1 MPEPLMHFNIDIKLQ
16 RFDSALKNIVS
27 AGDGY
32 FPDCMNLTKKQV
44 VVEAWADHLTDE
56 KRFEDAA
63 TTCLCYYKS
72 VLMKIDQFHLM
83 SRNVIMNHIGL
94 KVQCG

>member
-32 FPDCMNLTKKQV
+32 FPDCMNLMKKNPQIFPLITINMFFCAV
-44 VVEAWADHLTDE
+44 PHAGEEMASPGDGS
-56 KRFEDAA
+56 
-63 TTCLCYYKS
+63 C
-72 VLMKIDQFHLM
+72 
-83 SRNVIMNHIGL
+83 
-94 KVQCG
+94 